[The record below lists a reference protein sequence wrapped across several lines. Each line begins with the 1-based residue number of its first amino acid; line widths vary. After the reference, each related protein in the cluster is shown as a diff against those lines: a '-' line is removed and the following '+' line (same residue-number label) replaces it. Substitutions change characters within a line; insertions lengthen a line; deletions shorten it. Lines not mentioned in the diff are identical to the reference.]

1 MLTDQDLM
9 YVVNFLGL
17 TIFTLIILYIY
28 VTTYVSIALASS
40 TLVYRCTSVSCL
52 FPWLPTDS
60 NKGGTTKVSILISSP
75 LIRSLMRAMRYSI
88 DFSEFSLKKNLELY
102 LHTYAFICGE
112 RETKKKKKIR

>member
-88 DFSEFSLKKNLELY
+88 DFSEFSLKKPGIVLAYVRVHLWGKGN
-102 LHTYAFICGE
+102 
-112 RETKKKKKIR
+112 KKKKKIR